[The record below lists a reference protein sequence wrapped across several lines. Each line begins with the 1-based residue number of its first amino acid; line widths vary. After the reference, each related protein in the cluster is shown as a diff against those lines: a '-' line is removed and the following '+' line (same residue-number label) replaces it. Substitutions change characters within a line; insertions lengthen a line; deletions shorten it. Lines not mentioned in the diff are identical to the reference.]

1 MAQRTDFLGR
11 DGYTW
16 WVGEVEDVEDPSETG
31 RVKVRILGWYTGN
44 QEGQAY
50 LKEVPTK
57 VLPWATV
64 LLPCDQPQTK
74 STGTT
79 TELQCGAWVLG
90 FFLDG
95 EEAQLP
101 CVLGAFRGFSQEKKE
116 ASTTIADPTVAKK
129 LETNTPQKENM
140 QGEKQLDGNSFPKHP
155 RTPGSAT
162 GKVEEARGAG
172 LTAAETTVPGNPV
185 SNPSKPP
192 ITAQS
197 IADGVAG
204 PAGAGFEK
212 DLKRMLT
219 QLGETA
225 ASMSS
230 GPGGFVSV
238 ITGNK
243 IAGDKVRQQLGTA
256 MNFLAGGISGILA
269 PLKEMLAK
277 LIAEVVGML
286 VKIISQ
292 FIPIVVVNLLMTFL
306 EQIFALFCAKTPMW
320 LGLVKGAL
328 SDTANFANQ
337 MASLAVDKIATSSI
351 AGKIDSAVKG
361 LSNRILSGIKE
372 AMNRVKSVA
381 GDVISAISA
390 AKGMA
395 GAASKLGD
403 TVSMIFEFDFTS
415 LDWGSLIQIL
425 LAILA
430 ALFKKSCNRKIK
442 RPKSKSW
449 FPLIG
454 TTECDNIEDAIKGT
468 PYENVDFFYA
478 AGGAD
483 STSSVVNMAST
494 PTTSTTKQKNYIDTM
509 FEGVNPYLMQTYSAL
524 NGTRIIDDATPNKEK
539 RMVTGPGGVST
550 FEDKFGN
557 RHTNVPNCETKIVAK
572 DKCENI
578 QKNYAM
584 TIDGDFTLKVGG
596 NMHFEVG
603 GSWNTHVSQG
613 PQAESSGD
621 SSSPDSTTTGG
632 ATKATDTNVTQGRV
646 SADVISQSQSSTITD
661 ASQAAVTAA
670 ETSDSGTADDAT
682 SGASTTTAMY
692 SKIDKRLAKLV
703 EENVGGFYPVEDI
716 PFAPDADYMGRTQ
729 FGPQLSGSLS
739 DDTEQKSSARFEGD
753 RDVSIGGEYK
763 MQFAKGSL
771 SGIESTQIVSQDIKI
786 EGNAIELVAD
796 GEIIQQANWITS
808 FLNSGRFE
816 FIALFNQTSTSLTGQ
831 FNLVKGCIVDI
842 TTDLPFP
849 GVAPPAQ
856 VRITVG
862 QQLPGSMADVLAGS
876 QNCFHATFISA
887 PTGVIAEFVPQGA
900 IINQCNNG
908 LGAYVV
914 NNGYM
919 AVGCSAGPCQIFG
932 LPVLLN

>member
-1 MAQRTDFLGR
+1 MAARTDYLGR

-16 WVGEVEDVEDPSETG
+16 WVGEVEDIEDPSQIG
-31 RVKVRILGWYTGN
+31 RVRVRILGWYTGN
-44 QEGQAY
+44 SEGDAY
-50 LKEVPTK
+50 LKEVPRET
-57 VLPWATV
+57 LPWATC
-64 LLPCDQPQTK
+64 LLPCDQPQIK
-74 STGTT
+74 SAGTS
-79 TELQCGAWVLG
+79 TELQVGAWVLG

-101 CVLGAFRGFSQEKKE
+101 CVLGAFRGFQQQESN
-116 ASTTIADPTVAKK
+116 AVTTLADPEIGKK
-129 LETNTPQKENM
+129 LKTNTPQQQSLAGQEAR
-140 QGEKQLDGNSFPKHP
+140 DGNPFPKIP
-155 RTPGSAT
+155 LTPASPMGQ
-162 GKVEEARGAG
+162 VEESRGG
-172 LTAAETTVPGNPV
+172 GINAAESRVPGNSV
-185 SNPSKPP
+185 TNPIKPP
-192 ITAQS
+192 TNAQA
-197 IADGVAG
+197 IGDGVAG
-204 PAGAGFEK
+204 PAGQGFEK

-219 QLGETA
+219 ELGEMA

-243 IAGDKVRQQLGTA
+243 MAGDKVREHLGKV
-256 MNFLAGGISGILA
+256 MNFLSGGIAGILA

-286 VKIISQ
+286 VKIISS
-292 FIPIVVVNLLMTFL
+292 FVPLVVVNLLMTFL

-351 AGKIDSAVKG
+351 GKSIDSAVKG
-361 LSNRILSGIKE
+361 LSNRILKGITS
-372 AMNRVKSVA
+372 AMDRVKSVA
-381 GDVISAISA
+381 GDVISAVSA

-395 GAASKLGD
+395 GQLKSLGD
-403 TVSMIFEFDFTS
+403 TVQSIFEFDFTS
-415 LDWGSLIQIL
+415 LDWGSLMQIL

-454 TTECDNIEDAIKGT
+454 TTTCDNIEDAIKGT
-468 PYENVDFFYA
+468 PYESVDSLYA
-478 AGGAD
+478 EGT
-483 STSSVVNMAST
+483 STVNMAST
-494 PTTSTTKQKNYIDTM
+494 PVQMKGSYIDQM
-509 FEGVNPYLMQTYSAL
+509 FEGINPYLLQNYSAL
-524 NGTRIIDDATPNKEK
+524 NGTRIIDDATPGKEK
-539 RMVTGPGGVST
+539 RMVTGPGGVSS

-557 RHTNVPNCETKIVAK
+557 IHRNVPNNDTKIIAK

-578 QKNYAM
+578 KGNSAL
-584 TIDGDFTLKVGG
+584 TVEGDFTLKVMG

-621 SSSPDSTTTGG
+621 SSSPDGSSTGG
-632 ATKATDTNVTQGRV
+632 NISQENTNVTQDRV
-646 SADVISQSQSSTITD
+646 SADVISQSQNLDTVTD
-661 ASQAAVTAA
+661 SSQASVTAA
-670 ETSDSGTADDAT
+670 EQSLYKRINNKLKDAT
-682 SGASTTTAMY
+682 
-692 SKIDKRLAKLV
+692 
-703 EENVGGFYPVEDI
+703 FYPVDEI
-716 PFAPDADYMGRTQ
+716 PFAPGADHMGRTAY
-729 FGPQLSGSLS
+729 GPQLAGSLTDS
-739 DDTEQKSSARFEGD
+739 TEQKSSARFEGD
-753 RDVSIGGEYK
+753 RDVSVGGEYK
-763 MQFAKGSL
+763 VQYAKGSL
-771 SGIESTQIVSQDIKI
+771 SGIESTQIVSQNVKI
-786 EGNAIELVAD
+786 EGNTIENVAD
-796 GEIIQQANWITS
+796 GEIINQANWISS

-816 FIALFNQTSTSLTGQ
+816 FIALFNMTATSLTGQ
-831 FNLVKGCIVDI
+831 FTMCKGAIVDI

-849 GVAPPAQ
+849 GVAPPTQ
-856 VRITVG
+856 VRISVG
-862 QQLPGSMADVLAGS
+862 QQMPSSMADILAGS
-876 QNCFHATFISA
+876 QNSFHATFISA

-919 AVGCSAGPCQIFG
+919 AVGCAAGPCQVFG

>member
-1 MAQRTDFLGR
+1 MATRTDFIGR

-16 WVGEVEDVEDPSETG
+16 WVGEVEDVEDPSQTG

-50 LKEVPTK
+50 LKEVPTE

-116 ASTTIADPTVAKK
+116 SATTIADPTIAKK
-129 LETNTPQKENM
+129 LETKTPQKENM

-155 RTPGSAT
+155 NAPASAT
-162 GKVEEARGAG
+162 GGVEESRGAG
-172 LTAAETTVPGNPV
+172 LNAGEVTVPGNPV
-185 SNPSKPP
+185 SNPAKPP
-192 ITAQS
+192 VQAQS

-361 LSNRILSGIKE
+361 LSNRILGGIKE

-381 GDVISAISA
+381 GDVISAVSA

-395 GAASKLGD
+395 GAAKSLGD

-454 TTECDNIEDAIKGT
+454 TTECDNLDDAIKGT
-468 PYENVDFFYA
+468 PYENVDSLY
-478 AGGAD
+478 GEG
-483 STSSVVNMAST
+483 TSSTMNMAST
-494 PTTSTTKQKNYIDTM
+494 SMTSTASQKNYIDKM

-524 NGTRIIDDATPNKEK
+524 NGTRIIDDATPEKEK

-584 TIDGDFTLKVGG
+584 TIEGDFTLKVGG

-603 GSWNTHVSQG
+603 GAWNTHVSQG
-613 PQAESSGD
+613 PQAESEGD
-621 SSSPDSTTTGG
+621 SSTPDSTTTGG
-632 ATKATDTNVTQGRV
+632 STSQVDTNVTQNRV

-670 ETSDSGTADDAT
+670 ETSESEDEAT
-682 SGASTTTAMY
+682 EMY
-692 SKIDKRLAKLV
+692 SKIDRRLAKLV
-703 EENVGGFYPVEDI
+703 EENVGGFYPVDQI
-716 PFAPDADYMGRTQ
+716 PFAPDADYMGRTT
-729 FGPQLSGSLS
+729 FGPQLSGKLS

-753 RDVSIGGEYK
+753 RDVAVGGEYK
-763 MQFAKGSL
+763 VQFAKGSIT
-771 SGIESTQIVSQDIKI
+771 GIESTQLIAQDIKI

-816 FIALFNQTSTSLTGQ
+816 FIALFNQTATSLTGQ

-862 QQLPGSMADVLAGS
+862 QQMPGSMADVLAGS

-900 IINQCNNG
+900 IINQCNSG
-908 LGAYVV
+908 MGAYVV
-914 NNGYM
+914 NSGYM
-919 AVGCSAGPCQIFG
+919 AVGCSSGPCQIFG

>member
-1 MAQRTDFLGR
+1 MAARTDYLGR

-16 WVGEVEDVEDPSETG
+16 WVGEVEDIEDPSQIG
-31 RVKVRILGWYTGN
+31 RVRVRILGWYTGN
-44 QEGQAY
+44 SEGDAY
-50 LKEVPTK
+50 LKEVPRET
-57 VLPWATV
+57 LPWATC
-64 LLPCDQPQTK
+64 LLPCDQPQIK
-74 STGTT
+74 SAGTA
-79 TELQCGAWVLG
+79 TELQVGAWVLG

-101 CVLGAFRGFSQEKKE
+101 CVLGAFRGFQQQESN
-116 ASTTIADPTVAKK
+116 AVTTLADPEIGKK
-129 LETNTPQKENM
+129 LKTNTPQQQSLAGQEAR
-140 QGEKQLDGNSFPKHP
+140 DGNPFPKIP
-155 RTPGSAT
+155 LTPASPMGQ
-162 GKVEEARGAG
+162 VEESRGAG
-172 LTAAETTVPGNPV
+172 INTAESRVPGNSV
-185 SNPSKPP
+185 TNPIKPP
-192 ITAQS
+192 TNAQA
-197 IADGVAG
+197 IGDGVAG
-204 PAGAGFEK
+204 PAGQGFEK

-219 QLGETA
+219 ELGEMA
-225 ASMSS
+225 SSMSS

-243 IAGDKVRQQLGTA
+243 MAGDKVREHLGKT

-286 VKIISQ
+286 VKIISS
-292 FIPIVVVNLLMTFL
+292 FVPLVVVNLLMTFL

-351 AGKIDSAVKG
+351 GKSIDSAVKG
-361 LSNRILSGIKE
+361 LSNRILKGITS
-372 AMNRVKSVA
+372 AMDRVKSVA
-381 GDVISAISA
+381 GDVISAVSA

-395 GAASKLGD
+395 GQLKSLGD
-403 TVSMIFEFDFTS
+403 TVQSIFEFDFTS
-415 LDWGSLIQIL
+415 LDWGSLMQIL

-454 TTECDNIEDAIKGT
+454 TTTCDNIEDAIKGT
-468 PYENVDFFYA
+468 PYESVDSLYA
-478 AGGAD
+478 EGT
-483 STSSVVNMAST
+483 STLNMSST
-494 PTTSTTKQKNYIDTM
+494 PVQMKGSYIDQM
-509 FEGVNPYLMQTYSAL
+509 FEGINPYLLQNYSAL
-524 NGTRIIDDATPNKEK
+524 NGTRIIDDATPGKEK
-539 RMVTGPGGVST
+539 RMVTGPGGVSS

-557 RHTNVPNCETKIVAK
+557 IHRNVPNNDTKIIAK

-578 QKNYAM
+578 KGNSAL
-584 TIDGDFTLKVGG
+584 TVEGDFTLKVMG

-621 SSSPDSTTTGG
+621 SKNPDSTTSGG
-632 ATKATDTNVTQGRV
+632 NIAKEDTNVTQDRV
-646 SADVISQSQSSTITD
+646 SADVISQSQNLDTVSDS
-661 ASQAAVTAA
+661 SQASVTAA
-670 ETSDSGTADDAT
+670 EQSLYKRINNKLKEAT
-682 SGASTTTAMY
+682 
-692 SKIDKRLAKLV
+692 
-703 EENVGGFYPVEDI
+703 FYPVDEI
-716 PFAPDADYMGRTQ
+716 PFAPGADHMGRTAY
-729 FGPQLSGSLS
+729 GPQLAGSLTDS
-739 DDTEQKSSARFEGD
+739 TEQKSSARFEGD
-753 RDVSIGGEYK
+753 RDVSVGGEYK
-763 MQFAKGSL
+763 VQYAKGSL
-771 SGIESTQIVSQDIKI
+771 SGIESTQIVSQNVKI
-786 EGNAIELVAD
+786 EGNTIENVAD
-796 GEIIQQANWITS
+796 GEIINQANWISS

-816 FIALFNQTSTSLTGQ
+816 FIALFNMTATSLTGQ
-831 FNLVKGCIVDI
+831 FTMCKGAIVDI

-849 GVAPPAQ
+849 GVAPPTQ
-856 VRITVG
+856 VRISVG
-862 QQLPGSMADVLAGS
+862 QQMPSSMADILAGS
-876 QNCFHATFISA
+876 QNSFHATFISA

-919 AVGCSAGPCQIFG
+919 AVGCAAGPCQVFG

>member
-1 MAQRTDFLGR
+1 MAARTDYLGR

-16 WVGEVEDVEDPSETG
+16 WVGEVEDIEDPSQIG
-31 RVKVRILGWYTGN
+31 RVRVRILGWYTGN
-44 QEGQAY
+44 SEGDAY
-50 LKEVPTK
+50 LKEVPRET
-57 VLPWATV
+57 LPWATC
-64 LLPCDQPQTK
+64 LLPCDQPQIK
-74 STGTT
+74 SAGTS
-79 TELQCGAWVLG
+79 TELQVGAWVLG

-101 CVLGAFRGFSQEKKE
+101 CVLGAFRGFQQQESN
-116 ASTTIADPTVAKK
+116 AVTTLADPEIGKK
-129 LETNTPQKENM
+129 LKTNTPQQQSLAGQEAR
-140 QGEKQLDGNSFPKHP
+140 DGNPFPKIP
-155 RTPGSAT
+155 LTPASPMGQ
-162 GKVEEARGAG
+162 VEESRGG
-172 LTAAETTVPGNPV
+172 GINAAESRVPGNSV
-185 SNPSKPP
+185 TNPIKPP
-192 ITAQS
+192 TNAQA
-197 IADGVAG
+197 IGDGVAG
-204 PAGAGFEK
+204 PAGQGFEK

-219 QLGETA
+219 ELGEMA

-243 IAGDKVRQQLGTA
+243 MAGDKVREHLGKT
-256 MNFLAGGISGILA
+256 MNFLSGGIAGILA

-286 VKIISQ
+286 VKIISS
-292 FIPIVVVNLLMTFL
+292 FVPLVVVNLLMTFL

-351 AGKIDSAVKG
+351 GKSIDSAVKG
-361 LSNRILSGIKE
+361 LSNRILKGITS
-372 AMNRVKSVA
+372 AMDRVKSVA
-381 GDVISAISA
+381 GDVISAVSA

-395 GAASKLGD
+395 GQLKSLGD
-403 TVSMIFEFDFTS
+403 TVQSIFEFDFTS
-415 LDWGSLIQIL
+415 LDWGSLMQIL

-454 TTECDNIEDAIKGT
+454 TTTCDNIEDAIKGT
-468 PYENVDFFYA
+468 PYESVDSLYA
-478 AGGAD
+478 EGT
-483 STSSVVNMAST
+483 STVNMAST
-494 PTTSTTKQKNYIDTM
+494 PVQMKGSYIDQM
-509 FEGVNPYLMQTYSAL
+509 FEGINPYLLQNYSAL
-524 NGTRIIDDATPNKEK
+524 NGTRIIDDATPGKEK
-539 RMVTGPGGVST
+539 RMVTGPGGVSS

-557 RHTNVPNCETKIVAK
+557 IHRNVPNNDTKIIAK

-578 QKNYAM
+578 KGNSAL
-584 TIDGDFTLKVGG
+584 TVEGDFTLKVMG

-621 SSSPDSTTTGG
+621 SSSPDGSSTGG
-632 ATKATDTNVTQGRV
+632 NISQENTNVTQDRV
-646 SADVISQSQSSTITD
+646 SADVISQSQNLDTVSDS
-661 ASQAAVTAA
+661 SQASVTAA
-670 ETSDSGTADDAT
+670 EQSLYKRINNKLKDAT
-682 SGASTTTAMY
+682 
-692 SKIDKRLAKLV
+692 
-703 EENVGGFYPVEDI
+703 FYPVDEI
-716 PFAPDADYMGRTQ
+716 PFAPGADHMGRTAY
-729 FGPQLSGSLS
+729 GPQLAGSLTDS
-739 DDTEQKSSARFEGD
+739 TEQKSSARFEGD
-753 RDVSIGGEYK
+753 RDVSVGGEYK
-763 MQFAKGSL
+763 VQYAKGSL
-771 SGIESTQIVSQDIKI
+771 SGIESTQIVSQNVKI
-786 EGNAIELVAD
+786 EGNTIENVAD
-796 GEIIQQANWITS
+796 GEIINQANWISS

-816 FIALFNQTSTSLTGQ
+816 FIALFNMTATSLTGQ
-831 FNLVKGCIVDI
+831 FTMCKGAIVDI

-849 GVAPPAQ
+849 GVAPPTQ
-856 VRITVG
+856 VRISVG
-862 QQLPGSMADVLAGS
+862 QQMPSSMADILAGS
-876 QNCFHATFISA
+876 QNSFHATFISA

-919 AVGCSAGPCQIFG
+919 AVGCAAGPCQVFG

>member
-50 LKEVPTK
+50 LKEVPTE

-116 ASTTIADPTVAKK
+116 AATTIADPEIAKK
-129 LETNTPQKENM
+129 LETKTPQKENM

-155 RTPGSAT
+155 NTPASAT
-162 GKVEEARGAG
+162 GGVEESRGAG
-172 LTAAETTVPGNPV
+172 LNAGEVTVPGNPV
-185 SNPSKPP
+185 SNPVKPP
-192 ITAQS
+192 VQAQS

-361 LSNRILSGIKE
+361 LSNRILGGIKE

-381 GDVISAISA
+381 GDVISAVSA

-395 GAASKLGD
+395 GAAKSLGD

-454 TTECDNIEDAIKGT
+454 TTECDNLDDAIKGT
-468 PYENVDFFYA
+468 PYEDVGSLY
-478 AGGAD
+478 GEG
-483 STSSVVNMAST
+483 TSSTMNMAST
-494 PTTSTTKQKNYIDTM
+494 SMTSTASQKNYIDKM

-524 NGTRIIDDATPNKEK
+524 NGTRIIDDATPEKEK

-557 RHTNVPNCETKIVAK
+557 RHTNVPNCETKIVSK

-603 GSWNTHVSQG
+603 GAWNTHVSQG
-613 PQAESSGD
+613 PQAESEGD
-621 SSSPDSTTTGG
+621 SSTPDSTTTGG
-632 ATKATDTNVTQGRV
+632 ATSQVDTNVTQNRV

-670 ETSDSGTADDAT
+670 ETSESEDEAT
-682 SGASTTTAMY
+682 EMY
-692 SKIDKRLAKLV
+692 SKIDRRLAKLV
-703 EENVGGFYPVEDI
+703 EENVGGFYPVDQI
-716 PFAPDADYMGRTQ
+716 PFAPDADYMGRTT
-729 FGPQLSGSLS
+729 FGPQLSGKLS

-753 RDVSIGGEYK
+753 RDVAVGGEYK
-763 MQFAKGSL
+763 MQFAKGSIT
-771 SGIESTQIVSQDIKI
+771 GIESTQLIAQDIKI

-816 FIALFNQTSTSLTGQ
+816 FIALFNQTATSLTGQ

-862 QQLPGSMADVLAGS
+862 QQMPGSMADVLAGS

-900 IINQCNNG
+900 IINQCNSG
-908 LGAYVV
+908 MGAYVV
-914 NNGYM
+914 NSGYM
-919 AVGCSAGPCQIFG
+919 AVGCSSGPCQIFG

>member
-1 MAQRTDFLGR
+1 MATRTDFIGR

-16 WVGEVEDVEDPSETG
+16 WVGEVEDVEDPSQTG

-50 LKEVPTK
+50 LKEVPTE

-116 ASTTIADPTVAKK
+116 AATTIADPEIAKK
-129 LETNTPQKENM
+129 LETKTPQKENM

-155 RTPGSAT
+155 NTPASAT
-162 GKVEEARGAG
+162 GGVEESRGAG
-172 LTAAETTVPGNPV
+172 LNAGEVTVPGNPV
-185 SNPSKPP
+185 SNPVKPP
-192 ITAQS
+192 VQAQS

-361 LSNRILSGIKE
+361 LSNRILGGIKE

-381 GDVISAISA
+381 GDVISAVSA

-395 GAASKLGD
+395 GAAKSLGD

-454 TTECDNIEDAIKGT
+454 TTECDNLDDAIKGT
-468 PYENVDFFYA
+468 PYEDVGSLY
-478 AGGAD
+478 GEG
-483 STSSVVNMAST
+483 TSSTMNMAST
-494 PTTSTTKQKNYIDTM
+494 SMTSTASQKNYIDKM

-524 NGTRIIDDATPNKEK
+524 NGTRIIDDATPEKEK

-557 RHTNVPNCETKIVAK
+557 RHTNVPNCETKIVSK

-603 GSWNTHVSQG
+603 GAWNTHVSQG
-613 PQAESSGD
+613 PQAESEGD
-621 SSSPDSTTTGG
+621 SSTPDSTTTGG
-632 ATKATDTNVTQGRV
+632 ATSQVDTNVTQNRV

-670 ETSDSGTADDAT
+670 ETSESEDEAT
-682 SGASTTTAMY
+682 EMY
-692 SKIDKRLAKLV
+692 SKIDRRLAKLV
-703 EENVGGFYPVEDI
+703 EENVGGFYPVDQI
-716 PFAPDADYMGRTQ
+716 PFAPDADYMGRTT
-729 FGPQLSGSLS
+729 FGPQLSGKLS

-753 RDVSIGGEYK
+753 RDVAVGGEYK
-763 MQFAKGSL
+763 MQFAKGSIT
-771 SGIESTQIVSQDIKI
+771 GIESTQLIAQDIKI

-816 FIALFNQTSTSLTGQ
+816 FIALFNQTATSLTGQ

-862 QQLPGSMADVLAGS
+862 QQMPGSMADVLAGS

-900 IINQCNNG
+900 IINQCNSG
-908 LGAYVV
+908 MGAYVV
-914 NNGYM
+914 NSGYM
-919 AVGCSAGPCQIFG
+919 AVGCSSGPCQIFG

>member
-1 MAQRTDFLGR
+1 MATRTDFIGR

-16 WVGEVEDVEDPSETG
+16 WVGEVEDVEDPSQTG

-50 LKEVPTK
+50 LKEVPTE

-116 ASTTIADPTVAKK
+116 AATTIADPEIAKK
-129 LETNTPQKENM
+129 LETKTPQKENM

-155 RTPGSAT
+155 NTPATAT
-162 GKVEEARGAG
+162 GGVEESRGAG
-172 LTAAETTVPGNPV
+172 LNAGEVTVPGNPV
-185 SNPSKPP
+185 SNPAKPP
-192 ITAQS
+192 VQAQS

-381 GDVISAISA
+381 GDVISAVSA

-395 GAASKLGD
+395 GAAKSLGD

-454 TTECDNIEDAIKGT
+454 TTECDNLDDAIKGT
-468 PYENVDFFYA
+468 PYEDVGSLY
-478 AGGAD
+478 GEG
-483 STSSVVNMAST
+483 TSSTLNMAAT
-494 PTTSTTKQKNYIDTM
+494 PTTSTESQKNYIDKM

-524 NGTRIIDDATPNKEK
+524 NGTRIIDDATPDKEK

-584 TIDGDFTLKVGG
+584 TIDNDFTLKVGG
-596 NMHFEVG
+596 NFHLEVG
-603 GSWNTHVSQG
+603 GAWNTHVSQG
-613 PQAESSGD
+613 PQAESEGD
-621 SSSPDSTTTGG
+621 SSTPDSTTTGG
-632 ATKATDTNVTQGRV
+632 STKQVDTNVTQGRV
-646 SADVISQSQSSTITD
+646 SADVISQSQSATITD

-670 ETSDSGTADDAT
+670 ETSESEEEET
-682 SGASTTTAMY
+682 Y
-692 SKIDKRLAKLV
+692 SLSRLDKRLAKLV
-703 EENVGGFYPVEDI
+703 EENVGGFYPVEQI
-716 PFAPDADYMGRTQ
+716 PFAPDADYMGRTT
-729 FGPQLSGSLS
+729 FGPQLSGKLT

-753 RDVSIGGEYK
+753 RDVAVGGEYK
-763 MQFAKGSL
+763 IQFAKGSL

-816 FIALFNQTSTSLTGQ
+816 FIALFNMTSTSLTGQ

-862 QQLPGSMADVLAGS
+862 QQMPGSMADVLAGS

-900 IINQCNNG
+900 IINQCNSG
-908 LGAYVV
+908 MGAYVV
-914 NNGYM
+914 NSGYM
-919 AVGCSAGPCQIFG
+919 AVGCSSGPCQIFG

>member
-1 MAQRTDFLGR
+1 MAARTDYLGR

-16 WVGEVEDVEDPSETG
+16 WVGEVEDIEDPSQIG
-31 RVKVRILGWYTGN
+31 RVRVRILGWYTGN
-44 QEGQAY
+44 SEGDAY
-50 LKEVPTK
+50 LKEVPRET
-57 VLPWATV
+57 LPWATC
-64 LLPCDQPQTK
+64 LLPCDQPQIK
-74 STGTT
+74 SAGTA
-79 TELQCGAWVLG
+79 TELQVGAWVLG

-101 CVLGAFRGFSQEKKE
+101 CVLGAFRGFQQQESN
-116 ASTTIADPTVAKK
+116 AVTTLADPEIGKK
-129 LETNTPQKENM
+129 LKTNTPQQQSLAGQEAR
-140 QGEKQLDGNSFPKHP
+140 DGNPFPKIP
-155 RTPGSAT
+155 LTPASPM
-162 GKVEEARGAG
+162 GKVEESRGG
-172 LTAAETTVPGNPV
+172 GVNTAESRVPGNSV
-185 SNPSKPP
+185 TNPIKPP
-192 ITAQS
+192 TNAQA
-197 IADGVAG
+197 IGDGVAG
-204 PAGAGFEK
+204 PAGQGFEK

-219 QLGETA
+219 ELGEMA

-243 IAGDKVRQQLGTA
+243 MAGDKVREHLGKV
-256 MNFLAGGISGILA
+256 MNFLSGGIAGILA

-351 AGKIDSAVKG
+351 GKSIDSAVKG
-361 LSNRILSGIKE
+361 LSNRILKGITS
-372 AMNRVKSVA
+372 AMDRVKSVA
-381 GDVISAISA
+381 GDVISAVSA

-395 GAASKLGD
+395 GQLKSLGD
-403 TVSMIFEFDFTS
+403 TVQSIFEFDFTS
-415 LDWGSLIQIL
+415 LDWGSLMQIL

-454 TTECDNIEDAIKGT
+454 TTTCDNIEDAIKGT
-468 PYENVDFFYA
+468 PYESVDSLYA
-478 AGGAD
+478 EGT
-483 STSSVVNMAST
+483 STVNMAST
-494 PTTSTTKQKNYIDTM
+494 PVQMKGSYIDQM
-509 FEGVNPYLMQTYSAL
+509 FEGINPYLLQNYSAL
-524 NGTRIIDDATPNKEK
+524 NGTRIIDDATPGKEK
-539 RMVTGPGGVST
+539 RMVTGPGGVSS

-557 RHTNVPNCETKIVAK
+557 IHRNVPNNDTKIIAK

-578 QKNYAM
+578 KGNSAL
-584 TIDGDFTLKVGG
+584 TVEGDFTLKVMG

-621 SSSPDSTTTGG
+621 SSSPDGSSTGG
-632 ATKATDTNVTQGRV
+632 NISQENTNVTQDRV
-646 SADVISQSQSSTITD
+646 SADVISQSQNLDTVSDS
-661 ASQAAVTAA
+661 SQASVTAA
-670 ETSDSGTADDAT
+670 EQSLYKRINNKLKDAT
-682 SGASTTTAMY
+682 
-692 SKIDKRLAKLV
+692 
-703 EENVGGFYPVEDI
+703 FYPVDEI
-716 PFAPDADYMGRTQ
+716 PFAPGADHMGRTAY
-729 FGPQLSGSLS
+729 GPQLAGSLTDS
-739 DDTEQKSSARFEGD
+739 TEQKSSARFEGD
-753 RDVSIGGEYK
+753 RDVSVGGEYK
-763 MQFAKGSL
+763 VQYAKGSL
-771 SGIESTQIVSQDIKI
+771 SGIESTQIVSQNVKI
-786 EGNAIELVAD
+786 EGNTIENVAD
-796 GEIIQQANWITS
+796 GEIINQANWISS

-816 FIALFNQTSTSLTGQ
+816 FIALFNMTATSLTGQ
-831 FNLVKGCIVDI
+831 FTMCKGAIVDI

-849 GVAPPAQ
+849 GVAPPTQ
-856 VRITVG
+856 VRISVG
-862 QQLPGSMADVLAGS
+862 QQMPSSMADILAGS
-876 QNCFHATFISA
+876 QNSFHATFISA

-919 AVGCSAGPCQIFG
+919 AVGCAAGPCQVFG

>member
-1 MAQRTDFLGR
+1 MAARTDYLGR

-16 WVGEVEDVEDPSETG
+16 WVGEVEDIEDPSQIG
-31 RVKVRILGWYTGN
+31 RVRVRILGWYTGN
-44 QEGQAY
+44 SEGDAY
-50 LKEVPTK
+50 LKEVPRET
-57 VLPWATV
+57 LPWATC
-64 LLPCDQPQTK
+64 LLPCDQPQIK
-74 STGTT
+74 SAGTA
-79 TELQCGAWVLG
+79 TELQVGAWVLG

-101 CVLGAFRGFSQEKKE
+101 CVLGAFRGFQQQESN
-116 ASTTIADPTVAKK
+116 AVTTLADPEIGKK
-129 LETNTPQKENM
+129 LKTNTPQQQSLAGQEAR
-140 QGEKQLDGNSFPKHP
+140 DGNPFPKIP
-155 RTPGSAT
+155 LTPASPM
-162 GKVEEARGAG
+162 GKVEESRGG
-172 LTAAETTVPGNPV
+172 GVNTAESRVPGNSV
-185 SNPSKPP
+185 TNPIKPP
-192 ITAQS
+192 TNAQA
-197 IADGVAG
+197 IGDGVAG
-204 PAGAGFEK
+204 PAGQGFEK

-219 QLGETA
+219 ELGEMA

-243 IAGDKVRQQLGTA
+243 MAGDKVREHLGKT
-256 MNFLAGGISGILA
+256 MNFLSGGIAGILA

-286 VKIISQ
+286 VKIISS
-292 FIPIVVVNLLMTFL
+292 FVPLVVVNLLMTFL

-351 AGKIDSAVKG
+351 GKSIDSAVKG
-361 LSNRILSGIKE
+361 LSNRILKGITS
-372 AMNRVKSVA
+372 AMDRVKSVA
-381 GDVISAISA
+381 GDVISAVSA

-395 GAASKLGD
+395 GKLKSLGD
-403 TVSMIFEFDFTS
+403 TVQSIFEFDFTS
-415 LDWGSLIQIL
+415 LDWGSLMQIL

-454 TTECDNIEDAIKGT
+454 TTTCDNIEDAIKGT
-468 PYENVDFFYA
+468 PYESVDSLYA
-478 AGGAD
+478 EGT
-483 STSSVVNMAST
+483 STVNMAST
-494 PTTSTTKQKNYIDTM
+494 PVQMKGSYIDQM
-509 FEGVNPYLMQTYSAL
+509 FEGINPYLLQNYSAL
-524 NGTRIIDDATPNKEK
+524 NGTRIIDDATPGKEK
-539 RMVTGPGGVST
+539 RMVTGPGGVSS

-557 RHTNVPNCETKIVAK
+557 IHRNVPNNDTKIIAK

-578 QKNYAM
+578 KGNSAL
-584 TIDGDFTLKVGG
+584 TVEGDFTLKVMG

-621 SSSPDSTTTGG
+621 SSSPDGSSTGG
-632 ATKATDTNVTQGRV
+632 NISQENTNVTQDRV
-646 SADVISQSQSSTITD
+646 SADVISQSQNLDTVTD
-661 ASQAAVTAA
+661 SSQASVTAA
-670 ETSDSGTADDAT
+670 EQSLYKRINNKLKDAT
-682 SGASTTTAMY
+682 
-692 SKIDKRLAKLV
+692 
-703 EENVGGFYPVEDI
+703 FYPVDEI
-716 PFAPDADYMGRTQ
+716 PFAPGADHMGRTAY
-729 FGPQLSGSLS
+729 GPQLAGSLTDS
-739 DDTEQKSSARFEGD
+739 TEQKSSARFEGD
-753 RDVSIGGEYK
+753 RDVSVGGEYK
-763 MQFAKGSL
+763 VQYAKGSL
-771 SGIESTQIVSQDIKI
+771 SGIESTQIVSQNVKI
-786 EGNAIELVAD
+786 EGNTIENVAD
-796 GEIIQQANWITS
+796 GEIINQANWISS

-816 FIALFNQTSTSLTGQ
+816 FIALFNMTATSLTGQ
-831 FNLVKGCIVDI
+831 FTMCKGAIVDI

-849 GVAPPAQ
+849 GVAPPTQ
-856 VRITVG
+856 VRISVG
-862 QQLPGSMADVLAGS
+862 QQMPSSMADILAGS
-876 QNCFHATFISA
+876 QNSFHATFISA

-919 AVGCSAGPCQIFG
+919 AVGCAAGPCQVFG

>member
-1 MAQRTDFLGR
+1 MATRTDFIGR

-16 WVGEVEDVEDPSETG
+16 WVGEVEDVEDPSQTG

-50 LKEVPTK
+50 LKEVPTE

-116 ASTTIADPTVAKK
+116 AATTIADPEIAKK
-129 LETNTPQKENM
+129 LETKTPQKENM

-155 RTPGSAT
+155 NTPASAT
-162 GKVEEARGAG
+162 GGVEESRGAG
-172 LTAAETTVPGNPV
+172 LNAGEVTVPGNPV
-185 SNPSKPP
+185 SNPVKPP
-192 ITAQS
+192 VQAQS

-212 DLKRMLT
+212 DLMRMLT

-286 VKIISQ
+286 VKIISS
-292 FIPIVVVNLLMTFL
+292 FVPLVVVNLLMTFL

-361 LSNRILSGIKE
+361 LSNRILGGIKE

-381 GDVISAISA
+381 GDVISAVSA

-395 GAASKLGD
+395 GAAKSLGD

-454 TTECDNIEDAIKGT
+454 TTECDNLDDAIKGT
-468 PYENVDFFYA
+468 PYEDVGSLY
-478 AGGAD
+478 GEG
-483 STSSVVNMAST
+483 TSSTMNMAST
-494 PTTSTTKQKNYIDTM
+494 SMTSTASQKNYIDKM

-524 NGTRIIDDATPNKEK
+524 NGTRIIDDATPEKEK

-557 RHTNVPNCETKIVAK
+557 RHTNVPNCETKIVSK

-603 GSWNTHVSQG
+603 GAWNTHVSQG

-621 SSSPDSTTTGG
+621 SSTPDSTTTGG
-632 ATKATDTNVTQGRV
+632 ATAQADTNVTQGRV

-670 ETSDSGTADDAT
+670 ETSESEDEAT
-682 SGASTTTAMY
+682 EMY
-692 SKIDKRLAKLV
+692 SKIDRRLAKLV
-703 EENVGGFYPVEDI
+703 EENVGGFYPVDQI
-716 PFAPDADYMGRTQ
+716 PFAPDADYMGRTT
-729 FGPQLSGSLS
+729 FGPQLSGKLS

-753 RDVSIGGEYK
+753 RDVAVGGEYK
-763 MQFAKGSL
+763 MQFAKGSIT
-771 SGIESTQIVSQDIKI
+771 GIESTQLIAQDIKI

-816 FIALFNQTSTSLTGQ
+816 FIALFNQTATSLTGQ

-862 QQLPGSMADVLAGS
+862 QQMPGSMADVLAGS

-900 IINQCNNG
+900 IINQCNSG
-908 LGAYVV
+908 MGAYVV
-914 NNGYM
+914 NSGYM
-919 AVGCSAGPCQIFG
+919 AVGCSSGPCQIFG

>member
-1 MAQRTDFLGR
+1 
-11 DGYTW
+11 
-16 WVGEVEDVEDPSETG
+16 
-31 RVKVRILGWYTGN
+31 
-44 QEGQAY
+44 
-50 LKEVPTK
+50 
-57 VLPWATV
+57 
-64 LLPCDQPQTK
+64 
-74 STGTT
+74 
-79 TELQCGAWVLG
+79 
-90 FFLDG
+90 
-95 EEAQLP
+95 
-101 CVLGAFRGFSQEKKE
+101 
-116 ASTTIADPTVAKK
+116 
-129 LETNTPQKENM
+129 
-140 QGEKQLDGNSFPKHP
+140 
-155 RTPGSAT
+155 
-162 GKVEEARGAG
+162 
-172 LTAAETTVPGNPV
+172 
-185 SNPSKPP
+185 
-192 ITAQS
+192 
-197 IADGVAG
+197 
-204 PAGAGFEK
+204 
-212 DLKRMLT
+212 
-219 QLGETA
+219 
-225 ASMSS
+225 
-230 GPGGFVSV
+230 
-238 ITGNK
+238 
-243 IAGDKVRQQLGTA
+243 
-256 MNFLAGGISGILA
+256 
-269 PLKEMLAK
+269 
-277 LIAEVVGML
+277 
-286 VKIISQ
+286 
-292 FIPIVVVNLLMTFL
+292 MTFL

-337 MASLAVDKIATSSI
+337 MASFAVDKIATSSI

-361 LSNRILSGIKE
+361 LSNRILGGIKE

-381 GDVISAISA
+381 GDVISAVSA

-395 GAASKLGD
+395 GAAKSLGD

-454 TTECDNIEDAIKGT
+454 TTECDNLDDAIKGT
-468 PYENVDFFYA
+468 PYENVDSLY
-478 AGGAD
+478 GEG
-483 STSSVVNMAST
+483 TSSTMNMAST
-494 PTTSTTKQKNYIDTM
+494 SMTSTSSQKNYIDKM

-524 NGTRIIDDATPNKEK
+524 NGTRIIDDATPEKEK

-584 TIDGDFTLKVGG
+584 TIEGDFTLKVGG

-603 GSWNTHVSQG
+603 GAWNTHVSQG
-613 PQAESSGD
+613 PQAESEGD
-621 SSSPDSTTTGG
+621 SSTPDSTTTGG
-632 ATKATDTNVTQGRV
+632 STSQVDTNVTQNRV

-670 ETSDSGTADDAT
+670 ETSESEDEAT
-682 SGASTTTAMY
+682 EMY
-692 SKIDKRLAKLV
+692 SKIDRRLAKLV
-703 EENVGGFYPVEDI
+703 EENVGGFYPVDQI
-716 PFAPDADYMGRTQ
+716 PFAPDADYMGRTT
-729 FGPQLSGSLS
+729 FGPQLSGKLS

-753 RDVSIGGEYK
+753 RDVAVGGEYK
-763 MQFAKGSL
+763 VQFAKGSIT
-771 SGIESTQIVSQDIKI
+771 GIESTQLIAQDIKI

-816 FIALFNQTSTSLTGQ
+816 FIALFNQTATSLTGQ

-862 QQLPGSMADVLAGS
+862 QQMPGSMADVLAGS

-900 IINQCNNG
+900 IINQCNSG
-908 LGAYVV
+908 MGAYVV
-914 NNGYM
+914 NSGYM
-919 AVGCSAGPCQIFG
+919 AVGCSSGPCQIFG

>member
-1 MAQRTDFLGR
+1 MAARTDYLGR

-16 WVGEVEDVEDPSETG
+16 WVGEVEDIEDPSQIG
-31 RVKVRILGWYTGN
+31 RVRVRILGWYTGN
-44 QEGQAY
+44 SEGDAY
-50 LKEVPTK
+50 LKEVPRET
-57 VLPWATV
+57 LPWATC
-64 LLPCDQPQTK
+64 LLPCDQPQIK
-74 STGTT
+74 SAGTA
-79 TELQCGAWVLG
+79 TELQVGAWVLG

-101 CVLGAFRGFSQEKKE
+101 CVLGAFRGFQQQESN
-116 ASTTIADPTVAKK
+116 AVTTLADPEIGKK
-129 LETNTPQKENM
+129 LKTNTPQQQSLAGQEAR
-140 QGEKQLDGNSFPKHP
+140 DGNPFPKIP
-155 RTPGSAT
+155 LTPASPM
-162 GKVEEARGAG
+162 GKVEESRGG
-172 LTAAETTVPGNPV
+172 GVNTAESRVPGNSV
-185 SNPSKPP
+185 TNPIKPP
-192 ITAQS
+192 TNAQA
-197 IADGVAG
+197 IGDGVAG
-204 PAGAGFEK
+204 PAGQGFEK

-219 QLGETA
+219 ELGEMA

-243 IAGDKVRQQLGTA
+243 MAGDKVREHLGKT
-256 MNFLAGGISGILA
+256 MNFLSGGIAGILA

-286 VKIISQ
+286 VKIISS
-292 FIPIVVVNLLMTFL
+292 FVPLVVVNLLMTFL

-351 AGKIDSAVKG
+351 GKSIDSAVKG
-361 LSNRILSGIKE
+361 LSNRILKGITS
-372 AMNRVKSVA
+372 AMDRVKSVA
-381 GDVISAISA
+381 GDVISAVSA

-395 GAASKLGD
+395 GKLKSLGD
-403 TVSMIFEFDFTS
+403 TVQSIFEFDFTS
-415 LDWGSLIQIL
+415 LDWGSLMQIL

-454 TTECDNIEDAIKGT
+454 TTTCDNIEDAIKGT
-468 PYENVDFFYA
+468 PYESVDSLYA
-478 AGGAD
+478 EGT
-483 STSSVVNMAST
+483 STVNMAST
-494 PTTSTTKQKNYIDTM
+494 PVQMKGSYIDQM
-509 FEGVNPYLMQTYSAL
+509 FEGINPYLLQNYSAL
-524 NGTRIIDDATPNKEK
+524 NGTRIIDDATPGKEK
-539 RMVTGPGGVST
+539 RMVTGPGGVSS

-557 RHTNVPNCETKIVAK
+557 IHRNVPNNDTKIIAK

-578 QKNYAM
+578 KGNSAL
-584 TIDGDFTLKVGG
+584 TVEGDFTLKVMG

-621 SSSPDSTTTGG
+621 SSSPDGSSTGG
-632 ATKATDTNVTQGRV
+632 NISQENTNVTQDRV
-646 SADVISQSQSSTITD
+646 SADVISQSQNLDTVSDS
-661 ASQAAVTAA
+661 SQASVTAA
-670 ETSDSGTADDAT
+670 EQSLYKRINNKLKDAT
-682 SGASTTTAMY
+682 
-692 SKIDKRLAKLV
+692 
-703 EENVGGFYPVEDI
+703 FYPVDEI
-716 PFAPDADYMGRTQ
+716 PFAPGADHMGRTAY
-729 FGPQLSGSLS
+729 GPQLAGSLTDS
-739 DDTEQKSSARFEGD
+739 TEQKSSARFEGD
-753 RDVSIGGEYK
+753 RDVSVGGEYK
-763 MQFAKGSL
+763 VQYAKGSL
-771 SGIESTQIVSQDIKI
+771 SGIESTQIVSQNVKI
-786 EGNAIELVAD
+786 EGNTIENVAD
-796 GEIIQQANWITS
+796 GEIINQANWISS

-816 FIALFNQTSTSLTGQ
+816 FIALFNMTATSLTGQ
-831 FNLVKGCIVDI
+831 FTMCKGAIVDI

-849 GVAPPAQ
+849 GVAPPTQ
-856 VRITVG
+856 VRISVG
-862 QQLPGSMADVLAGS
+862 QQMPSSMADILAGS
-876 QNCFHATFISA
+876 QNSFHATFISA

-919 AVGCSAGPCQIFG
+919 AVGCAAGPCQVFG

>member
-1 MAQRTDFLGR
+1 MAARTDYLGR

-16 WVGEVEDVEDPSETG
+16 WVGEVEDIEDPSQIG
-31 RVKVRILGWYTGN
+31 RVRVRILGWYTGN
-44 QEGQAY
+44 SEGDAY
-50 LKEVPTK
+50 LKEVPRET
-57 VLPWATV
+57 LPWATC
-64 LLPCDQPQTK
+64 LLPCDQPQIK
-74 STGTT
+74 SAGTA
-79 TELQCGAWVLG
+79 TELQVGAWVLG

-101 CVLGAFRGFSQEKKE
+101 CVLGAFRGFQQQESN
-116 ASTTIADPTVAKK
+116 AVTTLADPEIGKK
-129 LETNTPQKENM
+129 LKTNTPQQQSLAGTEAR
-140 QGEKQLDGNSFPKHP
+140 DGNPFPKVP
-155 RTPGSAT
+155 LTPASPM
-162 GKVEEARGAG
+162 GKVEEARGG
-172 LTAAETTVPGNPV
+172 GINTAESRVPGNSV
-185 SNPSKPP
+185 TNPIKPP
-192 ITAQS
+192 TNAQA
-197 IADGVAG
+197 IGDGVAG
-204 PAGAGFEK
+204 PAGQGFEK

-219 QLGETA
+219 ELGEMA

-243 IAGDKVRQQLGTA
+243 MAGDKVREHLGKT
-256 MNFLAGGISGILA
+256 MNFLSGGIAGILA

-286 VKIISQ
+286 VKIIAS
-292 FIPIVVVNLLMTFL
+292 FVPLVVVNLLMTFL

-351 AGKIDSAVKG
+351 GKSIDSAVKG
-361 LSNRILSGIKE
+361 LSNRILKGITS
-372 AMNRVKSVA
+372 AMDRVKSVA
-381 GDVISAISA
+381 GDVISAVSA

-395 GAASKLGD
+395 GKLKSLGD
-403 TVSMIFEFDFTS
+403 TVQSIFEFDFSS
-415 LDWGSLIQIL
+415 LDWGSLMQIL

-454 TTECDNIEDAIKGT
+454 TTTCDNIEDAIKGT
-468 PYENVDFFYA
+468 PYETVDSLYA
-478 AGGAD
+478 DGT
-483 STSSVVNMAST
+483 STVNMAST
-494 PTTSTTKQKNYIDTM
+494 PVQMKGSYIDQM
-509 FEGVNPYLMQTYSAL
+509 FEGINPYLLQNYSAL
-524 NGTRIIDDATPNKEK
+524 NGTRIIDDATPGKEK
-539 RMVTGPGGVST
+539 RMVTGPGGVSS

-557 RHTNVPNCETKIVAK
+557 IHRNVPNNDTKIIAK

-578 QKNYAM
+578 KGNSAL
-584 TIDGDFTLKVGG
+584 TVEGDFTLKVMG

-621 SSSPDSTTTGG
+621 SKNPDSTTSGG
-632 ATKATDTNVTQGRV
+632 NIAKEDTNVTQDRV
-646 SADVISQSQSSTITD
+646 SADVISQSQNLDTVSDS
-661 ASQAAVTAA
+661 SQASVTAA
-670 ETSDSGTADDAT
+670 EQSLYKRINNKLKEAT
-682 SGASTTTAMY
+682 
-692 SKIDKRLAKLV
+692 
-703 EENVGGFYPVEDI
+703 FYPVDEI
-716 PFAPDADYMGRTQ
+716 PFAPGADHMGRTAY
-729 FGPQLSGSLS
+729 GPQLAGALTDS
-739 DDTEQKSSARFEGD
+739 TEQKSSARFEGD
-753 RDVSIGGEYK
+753 RDVSVGGEYK
-763 MQFAKGSL
+763 VQYAKGSMT
-771 SGIESTQIVSQDIKI
+771 GIESTQIISQNVKI
-786 EGNAIELVAD
+786 EGNTIENIAD
-796 GEIIQQANWITS
+796 GEIINQANWISS

-816 FIALFNQTSTSLTGQ
+816 FIALFNMTATSLTGQ
-831 FNLVKGCIVDI
+831 FTMCKGAIVDI

-849 GVAPPAQ
+849 GVAPPTQ
-856 VRITVG
+856 VRISVG
-862 QQLPGSMADVLAGS
+862 QQMPSSMADILAGS
-876 QNCFHATFISA
+876 QNSFHATFISA

-919 AVGCSAGPCQIFG
+919 AVGCAAGPCQVFG

>member
-1 MAQRTDFLGR
+1 MATRTDYLGR

-16 WVGEVEDVEDPSETG
+16 WVGEVEDIEDPSQIG
-31 RVKVRILGWYTGN
+31 RVRVRILGWYTGN
-44 QEGQAY
+44 SEGDAY
-50 LKEVPTK
+50 LSEVPRET
-57 VLPWATV
+57 LPWATC
-64 LLPCDQPQTK
+64 LLPCDQPQIK
-74 STGTT
+74 SAGTA
-79 TELQCGAWVLG
+79 TELQVGAWVLG

-101 CVLGAFRGFSQEKKE
+101 CVLGAFRGFQQQESN
-116 ASTTIADPTVAKK
+116 AVTTLADPEIGKK
-129 LETNTPQKENM
+129 LKTNTPQQQSLAGQEAR
-140 QGEKQLDGNSFPKHP
+140 DGNPFPKIP
-155 RTPGSAT
+155 LTPASPMGQ
-162 GKVEEARGAG
+162 VEESRGG
-172 LTAAETTVPGNPV
+172 GINAAESRVPGNSV
-185 SNPSKPP
+185 TNPIKPP
-192 ITAQS
+192 TNAQA
-197 IADGVAG
+197 IGDGVAG
-204 PAGAGFEK
+204 PAGQGFEK

-219 QLGETA
+219 ELGEMA

-351 AGKIDSAVKG
+351 GKSIDSAVKG
-361 LSNRILSGIKE
+361 LSNRILKGITS
-372 AMNRVKSVA
+372 AMDRVKSVA
-381 GDVISAISA
+381 GDVISAVSA

-395 GAASKLGD
+395 GKLKSLGD
-403 TVSMIFEFDFTS
+403 TVQSIFEFDFTS
-415 LDWGSLIQIL
+415 LDWGSLMQIL

-454 TTECDNIEDAIKGT
+454 TTTCDNIEDAIKGT
-468 PYENVDFFYA
+468 PYESVDSLYA
-478 AGGAD
+478 EGT
-483 STSSVVNMAST
+483 STVNMAST
-494 PTTSTTKQKNYIDTM
+494 PVQMKGSYIDQM
-509 FEGVNPYLMQTYSAL
+509 FEGINPYLLQNYSAL
-524 NGTRIIDDATPNKEK
+524 NGTRIIDDATPGKEK
-539 RMVTGPGGVST
+539 RMVTGPGGVSS

-557 RHTNVPNCETKIVAK
+557 IHRNVPNNDTKIIAK

-578 QKNYAM
+578 KGNSAL
-584 TIDGDFTLKVGG
+584 TVEGDFTLKVMG

-621 SSSPDSTTTGG
+621 SSSPDGSSTGG
-632 ATKATDTNVTQGRV
+632 NISQENTNVTQDRV
-646 SADVISQSQSSTITD
+646 SADVISQSQNLDTVSDS
-661 ASQAAVTAA
+661 SQASVTAA
-670 ETSDSGTADDAT
+670 EQSLYKRINNKLKDAT
-682 SGASTTTAMY
+682 
-692 SKIDKRLAKLV
+692 
-703 EENVGGFYPVEDI
+703 FYPVDEI
-716 PFAPDADYMGRTQ
+716 PFAPGADHMGRTAY
-729 FGPQLSGSLS
+729 GPQLAGSLTDS
-739 DDTEQKSSARFEGD
+739 TEQKSSARFEGD
-753 RDVSIGGEYK
+753 RDVSVGGEYK
-763 MQFAKGSL
+763 VQYAKGSL
-771 SGIESTQIVSQDIKI
+771 SGIESTQIVSQNVKI
-786 EGNAIELVAD
+786 EGNTIENVAD
-796 GEIIQQANWITS
+796 GEIINQANWISS

-816 FIALFNQTSTSLTGQ
+816 FIALFNMTATSLTGQ
-831 FNLVKGCIVDI
+831 FTMCKGAIVDI

-849 GVAPPAQ
+849 GVAPPTQ
-856 VRITVG
+856 VRISVG
-862 QQLPGSMADVLAGS
+862 QQMPSSMADILAGS
-876 QNCFHATFISA
+876 QNSFHATFISA

-919 AVGCSAGPCQIFG
+919 AVGCAAGPCQVFG

>member
-1 MAQRTDFLGR
+1 MATRTDYLGR

-16 WVGEVEDVEDPSETG
+16 WVGEIEDVRDPSQIG

-44 QEGQAY
+44 NDGQAY
-50 LKEVPTK
+50 LKEVPMEI
-57 VLPWATV
+57 LPWATV

-74 STGTT
+74 SSGTT
-79 TELQCGAWVLG
+79 TELQPGAWVLG

-101 CVLGAFRGFSQEKKE
+101 CVLGAFRGFQQKK
-116 ASTTIADPTVAKK
+116 ADAKTTIADPKVAIE
-129 LETNTPQKENM
+129 LETNTPHK
-140 QGEKQLDGNSFPKHP
+140 QGLGGAHAEDGNPFPKVQST
-155 RTPGSAT
+155 TPAT
-162 GKVEEARGAG
+162 PDGAIEEARGG
-172 LTAAETTVPGNPV
+172 GINTAEQVVNGNTVTNPI
-185 SNPSKPP
+185 KPQ
-192 ITAQS
+192 INAQS

-204 PAGAGFEK
+204 PAGSGFAK
-212 DLKRMLT
+212 DMTRMLT
-219 QLGETA
+219 ELGEM
-225 ASMSS
+225 ASAMSS

-243 IAGDKVRQQLGTA
+243 MAGDKVREHLGKV
-256 MNFLAGGISGILA
+256 MNFLSGGIAGILA

-286 VKIISQ
+286 VKIISS
-292 FIPIVVVNLLMTFL
+292 FVPLVVVNLLMTFL

-351 AGKIDSAVKG
+351 GKSIDSAVKG
-361 LSNRILSGIKE
+361 LSNRILKGITS
-372 AMNRVKSVA
+372 AMDRVKSVA
-381 GDVISAISA
+381 GDVISAVSA

-395 GAASKLGD
+395 GQLKSLGD
-403 TVSMIFEFDFTS
+403 TVQSIFEFDFTS
-415 LDWGSLIQIL
+415 LDWGSLMQIL

-454 TTECDNIEDAIKGT
+454 TTTCDNIEDAIKGT
-468 PYENVDFFYA
+468 PYESVDSLYA
-478 AGGAD
+478 EGT
-483 STSSVVNMAST
+483 STVNMAST
-494 PTTSTTKQKNYIDTM
+494 PVQMKGSYIDQM
-509 FEGVNPYLMQTYSAL
+509 FEGINPYLLQNYSAL
-524 NGTRIIDDATPNKEK
+524 NGTRIIDDATPGKEK
-539 RMVTGPGGVST
+539 RMVTGPGGVSS

-557 RHTNVPNCETKIVAK
+557 IHRNVPNNDTKIIAK

-578 QKNYAM
+578 KGNSAL
-584 TIDGDFTLKVGG
+584 TVEGDFTLKVMG

-621 SSSPDSTTTGG
+621 SSSPDGSSTGG
-632 ATKATDTNVTQGRV
+632 NISQENTNVTQDRV
-646 SADVISQSQSSTITD
+646 SADVISQSQNLDTVTD
-661 ASQAAVTAA
+661 SSQASVTAA
-670 ETSDSGTADDAT
+670 EQSLYKRINNKLKDAT
-682 SGASTTTAMY
+682 
-692 SKIDKRLAKLV
+692 
-703 EENVGGFYPVEDI
+703 FYPVDEI
-716 PFAPDADYMGRTQ
+716 PFAPGADHMGRTAY
-729 FGPQLSGSLS
+729 GPQLAGSLTDS
-739 DDTEQKSSARFEGD
+739 TEQKSSARFEGD
-753 RDVSIGGEYK
+753 RDVSVGGEYK
-763 MQFAKGSL
+763 VQYAKGSL
-771 SGIESTQIVSQDIKI
+771 SGIESTQIVSQNVKI
-786 EGNAIELVAD
+786 EGNTIENVAD
-796 GEIIQQANWITS
+796 GEIINQANWISS

-816 FIALFNQTSTSLTGQ
+816 FIALFNMTATSLTGQ
-831 FNLVKGCIVDI
+831 FTMCKGAIVDI

-849 GVAPPAQ
+849 GVAPPTQ
-856 VRITVG
+856 VRISVG
-862 QQLPGSMADVLAGS
+862 QQMPSSMADILAGS
-876 QNCFHATFISA
+876 QNSFHATFISA

-919 AVGCSAGPCQIFG
+919 AVGCAAGPCQVFG

>member
-1 MAQRTDFLGR
+1 MAARTDYLGR

-16 WVGEVEDVEDPSETG
+16 WVGEVEDIEDPSQIG
-31 RVKVRILGWYTGN
+31 RVRVRILGWYTGN
-44 QEGQAY
+44 SEGDAY
-50 LKEVPTK
+50 LSEVPRET
-57 VLPWATV
+57 LPWATC
-64 LLPCDQPQTK
+64 LLPCDQPQIK
-74 STGTT
+74 SAGTS
-79 TELQCGAWVLG
+79 TELQVGAWVLG

-101 CVLGAFRGFSQEKKE
+101 CVLGAFRGFQQQESN
-116 ASTTIADPTVAKK
+116 AVTTLADPEIGKK
-129 LETNTPQKENM
+129 LKTNTPQQQSLAGQEAR
-140 QGEKQLDGNSFPKHP
+140 DGNPFPKIP
-155 RTPGSAT
+155 LTPASPM
-162 GKVEEARGAG
+162 GKVEESRGG
-172 LTAAETTVPGNPV
+172 GVNTAESRVPGNSV
-185 SNPSKPP
+185 TNPIKPP
-192 ITAQS
+192 TNAQA
-197 IADGVAG
+197 IGDGVAG
-204 PAGAGFEK
+204 PAGQGFEK

-219 QLGETA
+219 ELGEMA

-243 IAGDKVRQQLGTA
+243 MAGDKVREHLGKT
-256 MNFLAGGISGILA
+256 MNFLSGGIAGILA

-286 VKIISQ
+286 VKIISS
-292 FIPIVVVNLLMTFL
+292 FVPLVVVNLLMTFL

-351 AGKIDSAVKG
+351 GKSIDSAVKG
-361 LSNRILSGIKE
+361 LSNRILKGITS
-372 AMNRVKSVA
+372 AMDRVKSVA
-381 GDVISAISA
+381 GDVISAVSA

-395 GAASKLGD
+395 GQLKSLGD
-403 TVSMIFEFDFTS
+403 TVQSIFEFDFTS
-415 LDWGSLIQIL
+415 LDWGSLMQIL

-454 TTECDNIEDAIKGT
+454 TTTCDNIEDAIKGT
-468 PYENVDFFYA
+468 PYESVDSLYA
-478 AGGAD
+478 EGT
-483 STSSVVNMAST
+483 STVNMAST
-494 PTTSTTKQKNYIDTM
+494 PVQMKGSYIDQM
-509 FEGVNPYLMQTYSAL
+509 FEGINPYLLQNYSAL
-524 NGTRIIDDATPNKEK
+524 NGTRIIDDATPGKEK
-539 RMVTGPGGVST
+539 RMVTGPGGVSS

-557 RHTNVPNCETKIVAK
+557 IHRNVPNNDTKIIAK

-578 QKNYAM
+578 KGNSAL
-584 TIDGDFTLKVGG
+584 TVEGDFTLKVMG

-621 SSSPDSTTTGG
+621 SSSPDGSSTGG
-632 ATKATDTNVTQGRV
+632 NISQENTNVTQDRV
-646 SADVISQSQSSTITD
+646 SADVISQSQNLDTVTD
-661 ASQAAVTAA
+661 SSQASVTAA
-670 ETSDSGTADDAT
+670 EQSLYKRINNKLKDAT
-682 SGASTTTAMY
+682 
-692 SKIDKRLAKLV
+692 
-703 EENVGGFYPVEDI
+703 FYPVDEI
-716 PFAPDADYMGRTQ
+716 PFAPGADHMGRTAY
-729 FGPQLSGSLS
+729 GPQLAGSLTDS
-739 DDTEQKSSARFEGD
+739 TEQKSSARFEGD
-753 RDVSIGGEYK
+753 RDVSVGGEYK
-763 MQFAKGSL
+763 VQYAKGSL
-771 SGIESTQIVSQDIKI
+771 SGIESTQIVSQNVKI
-786 EGNAIELVAD
+786 EGNTIENVAD
-796 GEIIQQANWITS
+796 GEIINQANWISS

-816 FIALFNQTSTSLTGQ
+816 FIALFNMTATSLTGQ
-831 FNLVKGCIVDI
+831 FTMCKGAIVDI

-849 GVAPPAQ
+849 GVAPPTQ
-856 VRITVG
+856 VRISVG
-862 QQLPGSMADVLAGS
+862 QQMPSSMADILAGS
-876 QNCFHATFISA
+876 QNSFHATFISA

-919 AVGCSAGPCQIFG
+919 AVGCAAGPCQVFG

>member
-1 MAQRTDFLGR
+1 MATRTDFIGR

-16 WVGEVEDVEDPSETG
+16 WVGEVEDVEDPSQTG

-50 LKEVPTK
+50 LKEVPTE

-116 ASTTIADPTVAKK
+116 SATTIADPTIAKK
-129 LETNTPQKENM
+129 LETKTPQKENM

-155 RTPGSAT
+155 NAPASAT
-162 GKVEEARGAG
+162 GGVEESRGAG
-172 LTAAETTVPGNPV
+172 LNAGEVTVPGNPV
-185 SNPSKPP
+185 SNPAKPP
-192 ITAQS
+192 VQAQS

-243 IAGDKVRQQLGTA
+243 IAGDKVRQQLGTT

-361 LSNRILSGIKE
+361 LSNRILGGIKE

-381 GDVISAISA
+381 GDVISAVSA

-395 GAASKLGD
+395 GAAKSLGD

-454 TTECDNIEDAIKGT
+454 TTECDNLDDAIKGT
-468 PYENVDFFYA
+468 PYENVDSLY
-478 AGGAD
+478 GEG
-483 STSSVVNMAST
+483 TSSTMNMAST
-494 PTTSTTKQKNYIDTM
+494 SMTSTASQKNYIDKM

-524 NGTRIIDDATPNKEK
+524 NGTRIIDDATPEKEK

-584 TIDGDFTLKVGG
+584 TIEGDFTLKVGG

-603 GSWNTHVSQG
+603 GAWNTHVSQG
-613 PQAESSGD
+613 PQAESEGD
-621 SSSPDSTTTGG
+621 SSTPDSTTTGG
-632 ATKATDTNVTQGRV
+632 STSQVDTNVTQNRV

-670 ETSDSGTADDAT
+670 ETSESEDEAT
-682 SGASTTTAMY
+682 EMY
-692 SKIDKRLAKLV
+692 SKIDRRLAKLV
-703 EENVGGFYPVEDI
+703 EENVGGFYPVEQI
-716 PFAPDADYMGRTQ
+716 PFAPDADYMGRTT
-729 FGPQLSGSLS
+729 FGPQLSGKLS

-753 RDVSIGGEYK
+753 RDVAVGGEYK
-763 MQFAKGSL
+763 VQFAKGSIT
-771 SGIESTQIVSQDIKI
+771 GIESTQLIAQDIKI

-816 FIALFNQTSTSLTGQ
+816 FIALFNQTATSLTGQ

-862 QQLPGSMADVLAGS
+862 QQMPGSMADVLAGS

-900 IINQCNNG
+900 IINQCNSG
-908 LGAYVV
+908 MGAYVV
-914 NNGYM
+914 NSGYM
-919 AVGCSAGPCQIFG
+919 AVGCSSGPCQIFG